1 MILKFIQ
8 KNKHR
13 ETSRN
18 MLKKKNEVG
27 GLDHQIQHAVA
38 QAADRQWSTA
48 EMPGPDSKIIGTV

>member
-1 MILKFIQ
+1 
-8 KNKHR
+8 
-13 ETSRN
+13 